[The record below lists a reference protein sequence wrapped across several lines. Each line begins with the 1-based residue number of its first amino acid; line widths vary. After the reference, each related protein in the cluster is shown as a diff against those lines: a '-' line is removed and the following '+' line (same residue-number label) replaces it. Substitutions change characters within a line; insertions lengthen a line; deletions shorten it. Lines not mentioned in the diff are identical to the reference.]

1 MMKIQH
7 WNSAWINNA
16 SDNSMRVITHRCASH
31 HSSLRVLSAL
41 VTLTGAQTTLMTCN
55 AKSKLV
61 RLIFISPLYSSRA
74 NPNNSP
80 TSISKENKAA
90 ETGLLSQSHFTLKKS
105 IFLRRTRINNGFLKW
120 KMKLERDEAEVGEEE
135 VLLGRMYYSKHYW
148 CSDDTHYYYEI
159 TGTVKGSAIK
169 ILAITQ
175 FCLFVPSL
183 LCIFIS
189 LG

>member
-1 MMKIQH
+1 MQVTTVCESSLIVV
-7 WNSAWINNA
+7 
-16 SDNSMRVITHRCASH
+16 RVITHRCESYLHLSH
-31 HSSLRVLSAL
+31 WQVRRRLWWL
-41 VTLTGAQTTLMTCN
+41 VMLKANWFGWYSFHHFTPLVQTQT
-55 AKSKLV
+55 
-61 RLIFISPLYSSRA
+61 IHPLQFPKKTRQQ
-74 NPNNSP
+74 
-80 TSISKENKAA
+80 K
-90 ETGLLSQSHFTLKKS
+90 LLSQSHFTLKKS